1 MNTHQVD
8 RTELIS
14 IIPPRDAKA
23 DLMMSLD
30 QLRARFARN
39 EGLPFAD
46 VLTEASIRDAL
57 KQHEVRYRDR
67 VFGPVTTLWGF
78 LSQVLSADH
87 SCRET
92 VSRIIAH
99 RTASGLGACSP
110 NTASYCNARG
120 RLPTGVL
127 RGLTRRTAG
136 ELQAAAAQEW
146 KWNGRDVF
154 IADGSH
160 VSMPDTP
167 ENQACYPQPP
177 TQQPG
182 VGFPLARVAV
192 LLSLATGACHDLA
205 IAPYEGKGT
214 GETTLLRA
222 MYDALK
228 PGDVVLADALF
239 DNYFLVCELR
249 DRGIDIVARA
259 QYQRVGS
266 QTLESRPDGDILLWR
281 RPNKPRGM
289 TGQQYRRYPETLLM
303 RQVAVD
309 ARDKNNRAEQF
320 HVVSTMLDA
329 SIDGGQF
336 GDLYERRWEGEVDIR
351 SIKSTMQMDVLRC
364 RTPEMVRK
372 EIWAH
377 LLAYNLLRTVMAVAA
392 SENGLEPRQVSFT
405 GAKQAVTAFAPKI
418 EAARPADRPALI
430 DALLV
435 VIAYHRVGNRPGRW
449 EPHARKRRPKPGA
462 RLTQPRAEARL
473 PENRS
478 KWS

>member
-1 MNTHQVD
+1 MLTQPIDPSV
-8 RTELIS
+8 S
-14 IIPPRDAKA
+14 IPIVPPRDSEA
-23 DLMMSLD
+23 DLMTSLD

-46 VLTEASIRDAL
+46 VLTEARIHDAL
-57 KQHEVRYRDR
+57 NEHGVKYRDR

-78 LSQVLSADH
+78 LSQVLRDDH
-87 SCRET
+87 SCRDA

-99 RTASGLGACSP
+99 RAASGLPACSP

-120 RLPTGVL
+120 RVATGVL
-127 RGLTRRTAG
+127 RTLTQRTAR
-136 ELQAAAAQEW
+136 ELQAGAADEW
-146 KWNGRDVF
+146 KWKGRSVF
-154 IADGSH
+154 LADGSH

-167 ENQACYPQPP
+167 ENQAVYPQPP

-182 VGFPLARVAV
+182 LGFPLARVVV

-205 IAPYEGKGT
+205 MAPYEGKGT
-214 GETTLLRA
+214 GETTLLRE
-222 MYDALK
+222 MYGALR
-228 PGDVVLADALF
+228 PGDVILADALF
-239 DNYFLVCELR
+239 DNYFLICELR
-249 DRGIDIVARA
+249 DRGIDVVVRA

-266 QTLESRPDGDILLWR
+266 QALESRPDGEILLWR

-303 RQVAVD
+303 RQLAVD

-320 HVVSTMLDA
+320 HVVTTILGA

-364 RTPEMVRK
+364 KTPEMVRK

-392 SENGLEPRQVSFT
+392 GENGLEPRQVSFK

-435 VIAYHRVGNRPGRW
+435 VIAYHRVGDRPGRW
-449 EPHARKRRPKPGA
+449 EPRARKRRPKPGA
-462 RLTQPRAEARL
+462 RLTQPRAETKL

-478 KWS
+478 KWY